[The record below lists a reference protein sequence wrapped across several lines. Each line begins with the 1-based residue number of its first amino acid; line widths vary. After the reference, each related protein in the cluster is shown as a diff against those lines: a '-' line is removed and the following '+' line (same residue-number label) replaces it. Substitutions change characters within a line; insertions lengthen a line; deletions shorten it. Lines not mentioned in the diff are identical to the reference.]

1 MSLGHWDWVR
11 HPGAPTC
18 LRWTGPAKPGP
29 SPTPAGHPS
38 EGLPQVRGKN
48 GGIRSGWESLKPVQV
63 TLVGRAMPVPVPP
76 RGLQPPGPQ
85 QPLLFLLRLWPHCVP
100 GGPLHGPVLP
110 QAVLDES
117 GSTAW
122 AGQGQGPGC
131 PRLLLQHVGTWGTFL
146 PWRPGAPSSPA
157 GGRAAAV
164 GGPPPPSQEG
174 LLSHGPGIKAP
185 GGLSWTPGTSQGPE
199 VASTGGHLAWPHLCR
214 HAPWHGPWQLRWQTW
229 PAWRC
234 YAQGVSVRE
243 PACLFLGVCVTVRP
257 LAVWLW
263 VCWACLPC
271 TVAVPGWGTGR

>member
-1 MSLGHWDWVR
+1 M
-11 HPGAPTC
+11 
-18 LRWTGPAKPGP
+18 
-29 SPTPAGHPS
+29 
-38 EGLPQVRGKN
+38 
-48 GGIRSGWESLKPVQV
+48 
-63 TLVGRAMPVPVPP
+63 
-76 RGLQPPGPQ
+76 
-85 QPLLFLLRLWPHCVP
+85 
-100 GGPLHGPVLP
+100 
-110 QAVLDES
+110 
-117 GSTAW
+117 
-122 AGQGQGPGC
+122 
-131 PRLLLQHVGTWGTFL
+131 LLQHVGTWGTFL

-263 VCWACLPC
+263 VCWGVSALHCGRPRVGDWEVMASWPDLHSPLAPPTGAPEGEPEHWPLLGTPGATAGGPASATPPSCHVSTQPPGQTAPAFFPCISSVALATAGAELAPQPLGGLPEARAGVC
-271 TVAVPGWGTGR
+271 AGWWLEHDMARPSAPSGSSPE